1 MTQFN
6 YIIKSPEGIHA
17 RPAMLLMQEAKRM
30 SSKISV
36 LYNGKKAN
44 AKNVM
49 SLMTLRAFQDAEV
62 TFELEG
68 PDEKDEAEKLREF
81 CEKTV

>member
-1 MTQFN
+1 MTQFK

-30 SSKISV
+30 SSRISV
-36 LYNGKKAN
+36 LYNGKTAN

-62 TFELEG
+62 IFQLDG
-68 PDEKDEAEKLREF
+68 SDEKEEAEKLRDF
-81 CEKTV
+81 CEKTL